1 MCKYFFQVFALKL
14 KKCSIT
20 LMMEQEILSSEKDLI
35 WYITDSSSMIY
46 ISHFLR
52 LRIQDKPVHFQSWT
66 TQAKTP
72 PVHGGAGSG
81 ITVFC
86 EANGSRW
93 VKLVFP
99 QSKSHLEFLFKATFR
114 PSAVKT
120 QVFPLFFF
128 FTKAH
133 LFWLW
138 LFMRQLVS
146 RRKKFDFFSST
157 PSPVSQCGCQ
167 AYFPA
172 I

>member
-1 MCKYFFQVFALKL
+1 
-14 KKCSIT
+14 
-20 LMMEQEILSSEKDLI
+20 MMKQEILSSEKGQI
-35 WYITDSSSMIY
+35 WDITDSSSMIY

-52 LRIQDKPVHFQSWT
+52 LRIQNKPVHFQSWT

-86 EANGSRW
+86 EANWSQW

-120 QVFPLFFF
+120 QVFPLIFFLPRLICF
-128 FTKAH
+128 GF
-133 LFWLW
+133 
-138 LFMRQLVS
+138 
-146 RRKKFDFFSST
+146 
-157 PSPVSQCGCQ
+157 GC
-167 AYFPA
+167 
-172 I
+172 